1 MNEPPEAAEGENP
14 PGGAAQTGEPQPGG
28 AAEPGENPPGGAA
41 EPGDPPDLFC
51 PDEHVLLVDDKN
63 RKHLRQLSAGG
74 VFHFHNGL
82 LKHDDILGRPEGIT
96 LRTSK
101 NSRFTAF
108 RPTLNDAI
116 LLMKRGAQVIYP
128 KDLGQILML
137 ADVAPGQ
144 RLFESGV
151 GSGALSMALLR
162 AGARVLGYEIR
173 NDFARRAVN
182 NVCTYLGEEA
192 LRRYEIEE
200 RDCYEGIEAT
210 GLDRVLLDVPEPWR
224 VVPHAV
230 QALRAGG
237 ILLAYTPSIVQ
248 AANLRRSLAAGAWGL
263 AETCEVLL
271 RNWHVADEAVR
282 PEHRMVAHTGFV
294 THARRM
300 TD

>member
-1 MNEPPEAAEGENP
+1 MNEPPEAAKGEDPP
-14 PGGAAQTGEPQPGG
+14 PGAAHGAQTEKGESLFG
-28 AAEPGENPPGGAA
+28 AG
-41 EPGDPPDLFC
+41 
-51 PDEHVLLVDDKN
+51 EHVLLVDDKN
-63 RKHLRQLSAGG
+63 RKHLRRLRPDG

-82 LKHDDILGRPEGIT
+82 LKHNDILGRPEGVT
-96 LRTSK
+96 LRSSK

-108 RPTLNDAI
+108 RPTLSDAI

-137 ADVAPGQ
+137 ADVTPGQ

-151 GSGALSMALLR
+151 GSGALSMSLLR

-173 NDFARRAVN
+173 EDFARRALN
-182 NVCTYLGEEA
+182 NVSTYLGTEA
-192 LRRYEIEE
+192 LERYEIQE
-200 RDCYEGIEAT
+200 RDCYEGIEAS

-224 VVPHAV
+224 VVPHAE

-248 AANLRRSLAAGAWGL
+248 ASNLRRSLETTAWGL
-263 AETCEVLL
+263 AETCEVMT
-271 RNWHVADEAVR
+271 RNWHVAGEAVR
-282 PEHRMVAHTGFV
+282 PEHRMVAHTGFI

>member
-1 MNEPPEAAEGENP
+1 MNEPPEAAKEENP
-14 PGGAAQTGEPQPGG
+14 PPGAAHGAQTGKGESLFG
-28 AAEPGENPPGGAA
+28 AG
-41 EPGDPPDLFC
+41 
-51 PDEHVLLVDDKN
+51 EHVLLVDDKN
-63 RKHLRQLSAGG
+63 RKHLRRLRSDG

-82 LKHDDILGRPEGIT
+82 LKHNDILGRPEGVT
-96 LRTSK
+96 LRSSK

-108 RPTLNDAI
+108 RPTLSDSI

-144 RLFESGV
+144 RVFESGV
-151 GSGALSMALLR
+151 GSGALSMTLLR

-173 NDFARRAVN
+173 EDFARRALN
-182 NVCTYLGEEA
+182 NVSTYLGTEA
-192 LRRYEIEE
+192 LGRYEIQE
-200 RDCYEGIEAT
+200 RDCYEGIEAS

-224 VVPHAV
+224 VVPHAA

-248 AANLRRSLAAGAWGL
+248 AANLRRSLETTAFRL
-263 AETCEVLL
+263 AETCEVML
-271 RNWHVADEAVR
+271 RNWHVAGEAVR

>member
-1 MNEPPEAAEGENP
+1 M
-14 PGGAAQTGEPQPGG
+14 
-28 AAEPGENPPGGAA
+28 
-41 EPGDPPDLFC
+41 
-51 PDEHVLLVDDKN
+51 
-63 RKHLRQLSAGG
+63 
-74 VFHFHNGL
+74 FHFHNGL

-96 LRTSK
+96 LRSSK

-137 ADVAPGQ
+137 ADIAPGQ

-162 AGARVLGYEIR
+162 AGAHVLGYEIR
-173 NDFARRAVN
+173 DDFARRAIN
-182 NVCTYLGEEA
+182 NVSTYLGEEA

-200 RDCYEGIEAT
+200 RDCYEGIEAN
-210 GLDRVLLDVPEPWR
+210 GLDRVLLDVPEPWK
-224 VVPHAV
+224 VAPHAA
-230 QALRAGG
+230 QALRSGG

-248 AANLRRSLAAGAWGL
+248 AANLRRSLEASAWGL

>member
-1 MNEPPEAAEGENP
+1 MNEPPEAAEGADRHFPDRED
-14 PGGAAQTGEPQPGG
+14 GWRGAAQTEEREEEQGEG
-28 AAEPGENPPGGAA
+28 A
-41 EPGDPPDLFC
+41 DLFR
-51 PDEHVLLVDDKN
+51 PGEHVLLVDDKN
-63 RKHLRQLSAGG
+63 RKHLRLLGAGG

-82 LKHDDILGRPEGIT
+82 LKADDILGRPEGVT

-162 AGARVLGYEIR
+162 AGAHVLGYEIR
-173 NDFARRAVN
+173 DDFARRAIN

-192 LRRYEIEE
+192 LRRYEVKE
-200 RDCYEGIEAT
+200 RDCYEGIEAN

-224 VVPHAV
+224 VIPHAS